1 MSKNQEQDEFIAVR
15 VQDPRVQNEG
25 FWNSYVDFKIFLH
38 TNSKAFT
45 AKTSCVRRRYSEFVW
60 LRKKLQKNAGLVPV
74 PELPRK
80 MPFFSFSNEDFIERR
95 RQGLQHFLDKVVH
108 LTVCLSDSQLHLFL
122 QTQLPVG
129 HIEDCVQG
137 HTPYTV
143 TDAILTY
150 ASSNRGWAQEEEDVT
165 LEPSPCPV
173 PYESVDSPAP
183 HLPSASLQCADSFE
197 RASEANTPKEDTHN
211 EGVRETNSNKHDA
224 LDTDDILML
233 RDSEADANNEDAHKI
248 NAHKADDCLIKA
260 TQPEDQEEE
269 AHKNNTH
276 EAHGQEFDTC
286 VLRDSEVNIPEMD
299 ASQGDVC
306 EAVIQKEEP
315 HETGTHKASAQN
327 TDTSVTMA
335 TENNIQEEEAHETN
349 THQADTHDHDSIM
362 FRDSEVESHRE
373 DISDEGIHMEDVDET
388 NSQDTDGRVVGA
400 IEADIQEQEMCE
412 TNGDKADTH
421 DHNSIVLRN
430 SELDTLQEDGSEE
443 NVHEPNG
450 PKPDTQG
457 TDSSVLWD
465 SEADPQEEDS
475 RKTTEDIV
483 DTKDSNAYLIRV
495 SDIDLQKNGASIAN
509 SNVGND
515 VSDSEADAVEEDTQ
529 DTNSDNVN
537 SLCANSFAFN
547 ASEAIIHQLD
557 GYKAD
562 AQTKTQ
568 EVKLHETESHTES
581 SGQQENMD

>member
-1 MSKNQEQDEFIAVR
+1 MPVFPSVLNYVIAVGKKRRHCFGHRRQCRRCCGIFDRMSKNQEQDEFIAVR

-95 RQGLQHFLDKVVH
+95 RRGLQHFLDKVVH

-183 HLPSASLQCADSFE
+183 HLPSLQCASSIE
-197 RASEANTPKEDTHN
+197 RASKASIPKEDTCN
-211 EGVRETNSNKHDA
+211 EGIHESNGSKHDA
-224 LDTDDILML
+224 LDTNDILML
-233 RDSEADANNEDAHKI
+233 RDSEADASKEDTHKI
-248 NAHKADDCLIKA
+248 NAHKGDDFLIKA
-260 TQPEDQEEE
+260 TEPKDPEEE
-269 AHKNNTH
+269 AHKNDTH

-286 VLRDSEVNIPEMD
+286 VLRDSEVNILEMD
-299 ASQGDVC
+299 ASQGDVY

-315 HETGTHKASAQN
+315 HETGTHKTSAQN

-335 TENNIQEEEAHETN
+335 TENNIQVEEAHETN
-349 THQADTHDHDSIM
+349 THQADTHDHDSIV

-373 DISDEGIHMEDVDET
+373 DISDEGVHMEHVDET
-388 NSQDTDGRVVGA
+388 NYQDTDGREVRA
-400 IEADIQEQEMCE
+400 IEADIQEQETCE
-412 TNGDKADTH
+412 TIGDKADTH

-430 SELDTLQEDGSEE
+430 SELDTPQEDASKED
-443 NVHEPNG
+443 VHETNG

-475 RKTTEDIV
+475 RKTTEDIA
-483 DTKDSNAYLIRV
+483 DTKDNNTSLIRFC
-495 SDIDLQKNGASIAN
+495 IQRL
-509 SNVGND
+509 
-515 VSDSEADAVEEDTQ
+515 
-529 DTNSDNVN
+529 
-537 SLCANSFAFN
+537 
-547 ASEAIIHQLD
+547 
-557 GYKAD
+557 
-562 AQTKTQ
+562 
-568 EVKLHETESHTES
+568 
-581 SGQQENMD
+581 